1 MTLEKRVTDLEKDNK
16 ELWKRLDIIEA
27 SDAKWGRLID
37 EQLSGHAEVM
47 LGNMTQMRQFLKDLQ
62 EHFKSHSLDKK
73 EKFNPNRRTN
83 RYNKYIS

>member
-1 MTLEKRVTDLEKDNK
+1 MTLEEKVTDLEKNNK

-47 LGNMTQMRQFLKDLQ
+47 LGNMVQMRQFLKDLQ
-62 EHFKSHSLDKK
+62 EHFKSHSLNRK
-73 EKFNPNRRTN
+73 NPKNGYDTVTLEE
-83 RYNKYIS
+83 